1 MADNHYG
8 PLDRFVHRWALHYP
22 GIAEMSFDLDQAMVR
37 SAPRAIAGRRHV
49 FVSGLARA
57 GTTVLMRRFHATGQ
71 FRSLTYRDMPFVLAP
86 NLWARIS
93 GASRR
98 RIEAAERA
106 HGDRL
111 VVDLDSPESLDEVF
125 WRVFAGNEYLKPD
138 RLVPHEP
145 KDAVV
150 AKYVRYVN
158 AILASDPAGRER
170 YLCKDNNNILR
181 LGAIRRAFPEA
192 VILVPFRD
200 PFSHA
205 ESLRR
210 QHAGFCEL
218 QARDRFAR
226 QYMTW
231 LAHHEFGLGHRR
243 FRFDPAAP
251 AGAGPESPGYWL
263 SLWIETYAWLER
275 TRPESAH
282 FVCYEDLCSNPD
294 VWAAIARIAEVP
306 AEASG
311 EPFEASTRTVPDPAM
326 EPDADAAY
334 ALYAR
339 LRAKALR

>member
-1 MADNHYG
+1 MADNPYG
-8 PLDRFVHRWALHYP
+8 PLDRFLHRLALHYP
-22 GIAEMSFDLDQAMVR
+22 SSAEMSFDLDQMMVR
-37 SAPRAIAGRRHV
+37 SDPRAIAGRRHV

-86 NLWARIS
+86 NLWSRIS

-98 RIEAAERA
+98 HVEAAERA
-106 HGDRL
+106 HGDWL

-125 WRVFAGNEYLKPD
+125 WRVFAGDEYLKPD

-145 KDAVV
+145 QDAVV

-192 VILVPFRD
+192 VILVPFRN

-210 QHAGFCEL
+210 QHAQFCEL
-218 QARDRFAR
+218 QARDRFAQ

-243 FRFDPAAP
+243 FRFDAAAP
-251 AGAGPESPGYWL
+251 AGAGPESTGYWL

-275 TRPESAH
+275 ARPESAH

-294 VWAAIARIAEVP
+294 VWAAIARIAAVP
-306 AEASG
+306 VAASG
-311 EPFEASTRTVPDPAM
+311 EPFEASTRTAPEPGVG
-326 EPDADAAY
+326 PDADAAQ